1 MSAAIAKKSSPR
13 IGRPGSRTDSPLDAN
28 NPLKTDNIQEAQA
41 GKKELKA
48 SNDPEAPQAIAPS
61 RRPGQSES
69 ETDYFSAVHN
79 TNHFSLEP
87 NPFDQSF
94 GNPSAETPGKSLLPP
109 VAALTSPSLP
119 GTSAAGGFSWA
130 NSLRAGPLSPAML
143 TGPSG
148 STEFFDSIGRGF
160 PTPNESSLRTGLT
173 PGGGGSMFPAAS
185 PGATSM
191 LQQLQSG
198 GATPSTLEF
207 HRTAINAARRNGA
220 GAPTSNPQDPEL
232 LQQGANMEIAKS
244 GPPID
249 PFTHPDAT
257 DAANGLYMLAK
268 GGQADNGQYPQ
279 PGSQPTSEVRDTF
292 SRNNTPLNGA
302 IGIGR
307 NGDNITDHVNGDASD
322 GTVDH
327 AKTNGRSKGRR
338 TAAKA
343 SHTTN
348 GRRKAEETTKGSNK
362 KAKGANGAVI
372 EKIQEDDGKTA
383 QSENG
388 PTNSKKMTDD
398 EKRKNFLER
407 NRVAALKCRQ
417 RKKQWLANLQAKVE
431 MYSQENDS
439 LSTTV
444 TKLRE
449 EIVTLKSMLLAH
461 KECPVT
467 QAQGL
472 NAGLMM
478 NGLTS
483 GDFMQPPPHPYGIPM
498 QPGAPG
504 IPTQNMARR

>member
-1 MSAAIAKKSSPR
+1 MSSAAVAKRGSPR

-28 NPLKTDNIQEAQA
+28 NPLLKTEGSQEANR
-41 GKKELKA
+41 KESKVVTDA
-48 SNDPEAPQAIAPS
+48 DVTQSISAP

-79 TNHFSLEP
+79 TNHFSFEP

-119 GTSAAGGFSWA
+119 GTTTAGGFTWP

-148 STEFFDSIGRGF
+148 SADFLDSIGRGF

-173 PGGGGSMFPAAS
+173 PGGGGSMFPAPS

-207 HRTAINAARRNGA
+207 HRTAINAARKNGA
-220 GAPTSNPQDPEL
+220 GAPTSNPQDPEI
-232 LQQGANMEIAKS
+232 LQQAANMEITKS
-244 GPPID
+244 GPQLD

-268 GGQADNGQYPQ
+268 GGQADSMQYPQ
-279 PGSQPTSEVRDTF
+279 AGSQAASEARDAY
-292 SRNNTPLNGA
+292 SRNNTPLNGSFIA
-302 IGIGR
+302 R
-307 NGDNITDHVNGDASD
+307 NGDVTDPHLNGNMSD

-327 AKTNGRSKGRR
+327 AKPNGRSKGKKS
-338 TAAKA
+338 TAKA
-343 SHTTN
+343 SNTAN
-348 GRRKAEETTKGSNK
+348 GRRRAEETKGGSNK
-362 KAKGANGAVI
+362 KAKGANGVAI
-372 EKIQEDDGKTA
+372 DRGNEDEDKMSQNEGGT
-383 QSENG
+383 G
-388 PTNSKKMTDD
+388 HSKKMTDD

-417 RKKQWLANLQAKVE
+417 RKKQWLANLQSKVE
-431 MYSQENDS
+431 MFAQENDS

-449 EIVTLKSMLLAH
+449 EIVSLKSLLLAH
-461 KECPVT
+461 KDCPVS

-472 NAGLMM
+472 NAGLLM
-478 NGLTS
+478 NGLTA

-498 QPGAPG
+498 PHGAP
-504 IPTQNMARR
+504 IPAQNMARR